1 MATATPPL
9 TIQPTPTANIGVLS
23 GAGMCGTGLSIGVA
37 ATRGLDLTGVTLTAG
52 AAYIA
57 DDLAQPFHCQ
67 ACEKASALCVSRPL
81 DFEHADRR
89 QPIGVVNLD
98 WLRPLGPAAPAW
110 TSSAPAP
117 SAQ

>member
-23 GAGMCGTGLSIGVA
+23 GAGMFGTGLTIGVT

-67 ACEKASALCVSRPL
+67 ACENGLGTFLSRPL
-81 DFEHADRR
+81 DFGHANRR
-89 QPIGVVNLD
+89 
-98 WLRPLGPAAPAW
+98 
-110 TSSAPAP
+110 
-117 SAQ
+117 